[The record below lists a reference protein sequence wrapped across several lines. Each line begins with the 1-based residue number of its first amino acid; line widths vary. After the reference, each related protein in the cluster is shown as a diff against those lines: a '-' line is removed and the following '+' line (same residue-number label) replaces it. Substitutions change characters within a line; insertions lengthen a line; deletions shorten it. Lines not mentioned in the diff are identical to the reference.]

1 MTYRVVYGDELT
13 LLVGDQAQPERAQS
27 EVFSTEFEA
36 LTRARE
42 LIDSAQ
48 APSVA
53 VCDTAG
59 KVIGGVCLHLKLEHC
74 TD

>member
-1 MTYRVVYGDELT
+1 MTYRVVYGDELM
-13 LLVGDQAQPERAQS
+13 LPAGDPSEPERAQS
-27 EVFSTEFEA
+27 EFFSTEFEA

-42 LIDSAQ
+42 LIDNAEAS
-48 APSVA
+48 SVA

-59 KVIGGVCLHLKLEHC
+59 NVIGGVCLHLKLEHC